1 MKVTVFMV
9 SKTHWLVV
17 LLLLSVDL
25 PHSATLLLFAVVQL
39 TAQYTV
45 LVHQIAYSSE
55 GGSERVSSATHETLS
70 DYYVTNSFFLFN
82 LHYTTLT

>member
-55 GGSERVSSATHETLS
+55 GGSERVSSATHET
-70 DYYVTNSFFLFN
+70 YYVTNSFFLFN